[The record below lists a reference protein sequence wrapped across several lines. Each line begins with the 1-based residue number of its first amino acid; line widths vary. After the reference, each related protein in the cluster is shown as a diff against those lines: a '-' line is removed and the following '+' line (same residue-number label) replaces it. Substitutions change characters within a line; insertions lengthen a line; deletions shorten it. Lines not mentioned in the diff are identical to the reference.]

1 MKKKI
6 VRLMPNVTS
15 WYDAKNKI
23 YLTRPTKPFRS
34 IPEDIDMTNI
44 IKGVKAKLIKVD
56 EIEIPEPKQE
66 EVKIEV
72 KAAEPK
78 PKKAKK
84 KREEAAVKEEVKEVK
99 EEEVVVEEKNDDK
112 EE

>member
-66 EVKIEV
+66 EFKIEV
-72 KAAEPK
+72 KVAEPK
-78 PKKAKK
+78 PKKVRKK
-84 KREEAAVKEEVKEVK
+84 KEEAAAKEETAVK

>member
-72 KAAEPK
+72 KVAESK
-78 PKKAKK
+78 TKRVRK
-84 KREEAAVKEEVKEVK
+84 KREEAAAKEEVKE
-99 EEEVVVEEKNDDK
+99 EVAVEEKNDDK

>member
-23 YLTRPTKPFRS
+23 YLTRPTKPFRY

-72 KAAEPK
+72 KVAEPK
-78 PKKAKK
+78 TKKVRK
-84 KREEAAVKEEVKEVK
+84 KREEAAAKEEVKETK
-99 EEEVVVEEKNDDK
+99 EEVAVEEKNDDK

>member
-72 KAAEPK
+72 KVAEPK
-78 PKKAKK
+78 IKKVRK
-84 KREEAAVKEEVKEVK
+84 KREEAAAKEEAKEAKEEVA
-99 EEEVVVEEKNDDK
+99 VEEKNDDK

>member
-72 KAAEPK
+72 KVAEPK
-78 PKKAKK
+78 TKKVRK
-84 KREEAAVKEEVKEVK
+84 KREEAAAKEEAKEIKEEVA
-99 EEEVVVEEKNDDK
+99 VEEKNDDK

>member
-72 KAAEPK
+72 KVAEPK
-78 PKKAKK
+78 SKKVRKK
-84 KREEAAVKEEVKEVK
+84 KEEAAVKEEAKEVK
-99 EEEVVVEEKNDDK
+99 EEVAVEEKNDDK

>member
-44 IKGVKAKLIKVD
+44 IS
-56 EIEIPEPKQE
+56 E
-66 EVKIEV
+66 
-72 KAAEPK
+72 
-78 PKKAKK
+78 
-84 KREEAAVKEEVKEVK
+84 
-99 EEEVVVEEKNDDK
+99 
-112 EE
+112 

>member
-72 KAAEPK
+72 KVAEPK
-78 PKKAKK
+78 TKKVRKK
-84 KREEAAVKEEVKEVK
+84 KEEAAAKEETAVK
-99 EEEVVVEEKNDDK
+99 EEVVVEEKNDDK

>member
-72 KAAEPK
+72 KVAEPK
-78 PKKAKK
+78 SKKVRKK
-84 KREEAAVKEEVKEVK
+84 KEEAAAKEEAKEVK
-99 EEEVVVEEKNDDK
+99 EEVAVEEKNDDK